1 MIYTSFKKIDEVGR
15 IVLPK
20 DIRNKLDLHINEMLK
35 IDIENNKI
43 VITKAEQTCVFCGCT
58 ENLESFKGKNICP
71 KCIKEIINA

>member
-1 MIYTSFKKIDEVGR
+1 MIYTSYKKIDDVGR

-20 DIRNKLDLHINEMLK
+20 DIRNKLDLRINDLLK

-43 VITKAEQTCVFCGCT
+43 VLTKAEQTCIFCGQT

-71 KCIKEIINA
+71 ECLKELNTP